1 VNINLNDY
9 RARKTAAMAYHP
21 SVRPIP
27 IWGRQDA
34 IDTAQEFRAELA
46 NAERGSFTDIAEPA
60 MSDKGHLSAKLFGR
74 SRFRRAKVYD
84 GIAVALFLVF
94 MFFFGAVVWAASAK
108 ADPDAEAADYAS
120 TYGGVVCNV
129 LDDYPSVSG
138 MLGIMQA
145 IQKDGL
151 TEYQAG
157 EVVGIAISDR
167 CPEYSWL
174 AKAFVKRYGASA
186 A

>member
-1 VNINLNDY
+1 MSNI
-9 RARKTAAMAYHP
+9 
-21 SVRPIP
+21 IP
-27 IWGRQDA
+27 IWTRRDA
-34 IDTAQEFRAELA
+34 VDTAQQFHAELA

-84 GIAVALFLVF
+84 GLAVGLFLVF
-94 MFFFGAVVWAASAK
+94 MFFFGIVCYAASAH
-108 ADPDAEAADYAS
+108 ADPDADARVYAS
-120 TYGGVVCNV
+120 QYGSVVCSV
-129 LDDYPSVSG
+129 LDSYPTVSG
-138 MLGIMQA
+138 MLGIMQS
-145 IQKDGL
+145 IVEDGL

-174 AKAFVKRYGASA
+174 AKAFVKRYGGVA
-186 A
+186 AA